1 VQVNQRRNQTSII
14 AWTNYNNWSTFI
26 LFMVTIY
33 PINID
38 ESSFIQNIY
47 LNNETLSK
55 KSFVEFV
62 TWTFVILVKNKN

>member
-1 VQVNQRRNQTSII
+1 
-14 AWTNYNNWSTFI
+14 
-26 LFMVTIY
+26 MVTIY